1 MSGFSQELPMSLMFE
16 PLKKY
21 AQFSGRARRSEFW
34 LFALLIFIAEIVYI
48 AVLGAAGGFS
58 SSGPSGAAMAVMGI
72 FSLAFL
78 GVLIPSLA
86 VTFRRLHDTDRSAW
100 WLLISFIPGIGGLVL
115 LVFYLLPGTNGPNKF
130 GPDPKGSATGD
141 TAAVFS

>member
-1 MSGFSQELPMSLMFE
+1 MFE

-34 LFALLIFIAEIVYI
+34 LFALFIFIVEIVYMALLA
-48 AVLGAAGGFS
+48 AVGGFNA
-58 SSGPSGAAMAVMGI
+58 SGPGGLAMALMGL

-78 GVLIPSLA
+78 GVIIPSLA

-115 LVFYLLPGTNGPNKF
+115 LVFYLLPGTNDPNKF
-130 GPDPKGSATGD
+130 GPDPKGSVTGD

>member
-1 MSGFSQELPMSLMFE
+1 MSQMLE

-34 LFALLIFIAEIVYI
+34 LFALFIFIVEIVYM
-48 AVLGAAGGFS
+48 ALLGVVGGFNA
-58 SSGPSGAAMAVMGI
+58 SGPSGLALALMGL

-78 GVLIPSLA
+78 GVIIPSLA

-130 GPDPKGSATGD
+130 GPDPKGSVTGD